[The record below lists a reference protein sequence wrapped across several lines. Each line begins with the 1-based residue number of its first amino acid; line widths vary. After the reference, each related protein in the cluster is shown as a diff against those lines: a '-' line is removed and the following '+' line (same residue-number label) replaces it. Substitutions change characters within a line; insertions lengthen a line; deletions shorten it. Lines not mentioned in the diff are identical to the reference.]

1 MKLNVSDEVV
11 KRLSK
16 EGQKFLLTLNDGSNP
31 FSNAEGCCMIGDR
44 FLIIATEEVPESYLI
59 EIPSNQLMFY
69 TSKYDCIFL
78 RGELYLEMRESSQ
91 TLILRDNSG
100 LLDDHVELKV
110 L

>member
-1 MKLNVSDEVV
+1 MRLKVSAEVV
-11 KRLSK
+11 ERLAN

-44 FLIIATEEVPESYLI
+44 FLIVATEGIPESYSI
-59 EIPSNQLMFY
+59 EIPSNQLKFY

-78 RGELYLEMRESSQ
+78 KGELYLDMRESSQ
-91 TLILRDNSG
+91 TLTLRDNSG
-100 LLDDHVELKV
+100 RLDDHVQIKV